1 MERGGWVY
9 ILTNESNKVLYTGVT
24 SNLKVRIYEHK
35 EKSHPSSFTAKYNVC
50 KLVFFEAYSSIE
62 EAIAYEKKIK
72 GGSRLSKIKLIESI
86 NPLWKELCS
95 EEMEV

>member
-24 SNLKVRIYEHK
+24 SDLKSRIYDHNIK
-35 EKSHPSSFTAKYNVC
+35 KHTTSFTAKYNVC

-62 EAIAYEKKIK
+62 EAIPHEKKIK
-72 GGSRLSKIKLIESI
+72 GGSRNSKIKLIENI
-86 NPLWKELCS
+86 NPMWKELYS
-95 EEMEV
+95 DDMEV